1 MDAPNQPPTSKS
13 SRTDGNQGFRPFI
26 KPLQTQN
33 IAQQNNH
40 EKSNETSFDSRNNK
54 MDNYNPQVLRGT
66 AFQHHLDD
74 TILTRSSS
82 VPHISRDEFQ
92 QRNYHKVS
100 SQV

>member
-1 MDAPNQPPTSKS
+1 MNESNQPPTSKS

-33 IAQQNNH
+33 ISAQQSTL
-40 EKSNETSFDSRNNK
+40 ERSNETSFDK
-54 MDNYNPQVLRGT
+54 MDNYNAQLLRGT
-66 AFQHHLDD
+66 ASQHHLDD
-74 TILTRSSS
+74 NILTRSYS
-82 VPHISRDEFQ
+82 VPYISRDEFQ